1 MKIMYIGKYPWW
13 DRRSYGGEKQFQT
26 IAEFIGRRGNE
37 VYFINSTYNG
47 DTKDVIFKKLE
58 YIYIPLLN
66 RIDTKQFPLYPKIS
80 ELKRLI
86 DEVEPDIIHHFARFG
101 FSTEYLRNKYQLQIP
116 TVNLAVS
123 SRTKQDGFTLL
134 KLLACGK
141 INSSVTSYF
150 ERFITRNSDVV
161 IVPSTAIKDILIR
174 EFNVHSKNIE
184 IIPHGISIN
193 KTRDNYCSW
202 DRVQKN
208 LIFFAGRLEDDK
220 GVHHVIDSMRH
231 VLRHIPDAKL
241 MIAGDGKDVEKYKSM
256 ARKIDPYAI
265 IFLGK
270 LNRDEMNEMYSK
282 CNVFVM
288 HSKFESFGLVTT
300 EAMSFA
306 RPVVASN
313 TGGTS
318 DIVKNYE
325 TGILEEFGDTVGIA
339 GAITEILN
347 NDEQA
352 KIMGECGRKRIEE
365 VYTPENE
372 INKIEEVYRKLV

>member
-1 MKIMYIGKYPWW
+1 MKIIYIGKYPWW

-26 IAEFIGRRGNE
+26 IAESFGKKGNE
-37 VYFINSTYNG
+37 VYFVNSTYNG
-47 DTKDVIFKKLE
+47 NTEDIIFKRLE
-58 YIYIPLLN
+58 YRYIPVFN
-66 RIDTKQFPLYPKIS
+66 RLDGNQFPLYPIFS
-80 ELKRLI
+80 GLKRLI
-86 DEVEPDIIHHFARFG
+86 DEINPDIIHHFARFG
-101 FSTEYLRNKYQLQIP
+101 LSTEHLRNKYQLQIP

-123 SRTKQDGFTLL
+123 SRTKQDRFTLL
-134 KLLACGK
+134 KLLAYGK
-141 INSSVTSYF
+141 INSALTSYF

-174 EFNVHSKNIE
+174 EFNVDSRKIE

-193 KTRDNYCSW
+193 KTHDNYCSW

-220 GVHHVIDSMRH
+220 GVNHVINSMRH
-231 VLRHIPDAKL
+231 ILRHIPDAKL
-241 MIAGDGKDVEKYKSM
+241 MIAGDGKKLENYKTM
-256 ARKIDPYAI
+256 AKKIDPYAI

-288 HSKFESFGLVTT
+288 HSKFESFGLVTG

-318 DIVKNYE
+318 DIIKNNK
-325 TGILEEFGDTVGIA
+325 TGFLEEFGDVVGIA
-339 GAITEILN
+339 GAITEILS

-352 KIMGECGRKRIEE
+352 KIMGECGRRRIEE